1 MFTEKKVQILDKEK
15 LQPGNF
21 ITLAKV
27 DHDYDEDEA
36 IILYQ
41 GKQFNALV
49 KQCFEFELE
58 IITYEGKQKSIGINQ
73 LYRGDST
80 DGSHTKYKIIAVH
93 STLLPFCPP
102 AEFIDE

>member
-21 ITLAKV
+21 ITLARV

-36 IILYQ
+36 IILYE
-41 GKQFNALV
+41 GKHFNALID
-49 KQCFEFELE
+49 KCYEFEL
-58 IITYEGKQKSIGINQ
+58 IITTHDGSGKSIGINQ

-80 DGSHTKYKIIAVH
+80 DGSHTKYKIVAVQP
-93 STLLPFCPP
+93 TLFPP
-102 AEFIDE
+102 AEHIDE